1 MICVLCNR
9 RLLSAAVTIGSMPVG
24 PVCARRAGLMPLAA
38 RKTGAVRPGPAY
50 KRSATR
56 QELDQLDL
64 FEGVA

>member
-9 RLLSAAVTIGSMPVG
+9 RLLSAAVTIGNMPVG

>member
-1 MICVLCNR
+1 MKCVLCNR
-9 RLLSAAVTIGSMPVG
+9 RLLSAAVTIGNMPVG

>member
-9 RLLSAAVTIGSMPVG
+9 RLLSAAVTIGAMPVG

-38 RKTGAVRPGPAY
+38 KKVGAVRPGPAY

-56 QELDQLDL
+56 QEVDQLDL
-64 FEGVA
+64 FSEAA